1 MIGPEA
7 VQAATETAKQAG
19 PSSATAIGI
28 AILVVGQIGI
38 WLDKAVAYAKVR
50 AERKRAEADV
60 VEAKNVATLAAKPG
74 NYDARALIDGKH
86 HDFIMPHSLTLER
99 HEGEI
104 KNLQGTYDK
113 LERENREDHG
123 KIFTKLDDLK
133 DLLVEELGSS
143 HGAHS

>member
-7 VQAATETAKQAG
+7 VQAATETARQAG
-19 PSSATAIGI
+19 PSSATAIGV

-38 WLDKAVAYAKVR
+38 WLDKAVAYAKAR

-60 VEAKNVATLAAKPG
+60 VEAKNIATLAANPSPRDG
-74 NYDARALIDGKH
+74 GKH
-86 HDFIMPHSLTLER
+86 ADFILPHSLALER

-104 KNLQGTYDK
+104 KSLQGTFVK

-133 DLLVEELGSS
+133 DLLVEELGPS
-143 HGAHS
+143 HGARG